1 MRHSLHR
8 LHPCIRVQHHCSM
21 LLHRPSMPSSRHQ
34 TLLMNRPESPMPC
47 RWMSLGLAV
56 VCPATLALAAGLPGE
71 LRGMSSNIVKLLEF
85 GGQHPIYVPSKA
97 SAFQGIG
104 ACGVCCFMSGELHDM
119 SSDLVQLLDG

>member
-1 MRHSLHR
+1 MSTFTFDACTCL
-8 LHPCIRVQHHCSM
+8 QHHYSM
-21 LLHRPSMPSSRHQ
+21 LLHWPSKPSSRYQ
-34 TLLMNRPESPMPC
+34 APLKDRPESPMPC

-104 ACGVCCFMSGELHDM
+104 ACGVCCSMSGELCGM